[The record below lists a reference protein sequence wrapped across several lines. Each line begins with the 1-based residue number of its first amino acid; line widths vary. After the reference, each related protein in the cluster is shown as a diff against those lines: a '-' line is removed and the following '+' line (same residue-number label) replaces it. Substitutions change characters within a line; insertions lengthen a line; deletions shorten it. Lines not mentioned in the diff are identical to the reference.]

1 MKKLMAIAFLG
12 LAAQAHA
19 AFQDGNEIYEL
30 LRSHDPMDH
39 MYAMGYIGGAV
50 DQTHGIEH
58 CAPSNVRMQQ
68 LFDMLKDIYAKA
80 PALRDMPAA
89 PVIVVMMK
97 RRWPCAGRSNS

>member
-1 MKKLMAIAFLG
+1 MKI
-12 LAAQAHA
+12 LAAVLLALSAQAHA
-19 AFQDGNEIYEL
+19 AFQDGNDLYDM
-30 LRSHDPMDH
+30 LRSNEPMDA

-58 CAPSNVRMQQ
+58 CAPANVRMEQ